1 MDLLDLDD
9 LIPNLGI
16 DPSPEHLEELF
27 QLFKADF
34 IDNVFY
40 FDGCRVKIDIA
51 NSKEDSFEAYPH
63 TFVKIITRGDKG
75 KRCFDKK
82 RANKIHWIKPILEN
96 KDTEDVTCFQFL
108 EADGR
113 IRDYFWFK
121 EGNFLVVMEKITP
134 DYMIISCFHIDDA
147 RNQKYYEDK
156 YTKRVK

>member
-1 MDLLDLDD
+1 MDLFNLDD
-9 LIPNLGI
+9 HIPGLGI
-16 DPSPEHLEELF
+16 DPSAEHLEELF

-34 IDNVFY
+34 LDNEFYLNGCKVMIDV
-40 FDGCRVKIDIA
+40 RK
-51 NSKEDSFEAYPH
+51 SKEKGYEKYPH
-63 TFVKIITRGDKG
+63 TFVKIITRGVKG

-108 EADGR
+108 EADGKT
-113 IRDYFWFK
+113 RDYFWFK
-121 EGNFLVVMEKITP
+121 EGFFLVIMEKIKP
-134 DYMIISCFHIDDA
+134 DYVIVSCFHIDDD